1 VLLYGKLKFGEMH
14 RFLWKEYMIIYNTTS
29 N

>member
-14 RFLWKEYMIIYNTTS
+14 RFLWKAIYDYI
-29 N
+29 

>member
-1 VLLYGKLKFGEMH
+1 MNTVPQ
-14 RFLWKEYMIIYNTTS
+14 IIYNTTS